1 MKYFKRKSKSNY
13 NIIISFIVIL
23 FIIIFFFNKDTIQR
37 SLVTVN
43 LGSIYVEYINEKAEL
58 KNFINDNK
66 IKEVSILLSANN
78 FVKLQKERAK
88 MVTNFVK
95 SGSLWKGKNNYFK
108 VNFTEDSI
116 ITKGEIKLFGM
127 NPDHYR
133 NSRGHSFRI
142 KFDGDYGY
150 GNRKFNFM
158 NPRSRDF
165 ITDPLLNIIY
175 NKLSGGL
182 KINYDLKKIK
192 INKINYGLFLQEDF
206 FDKYLIELN
215 GKRES
220 VIFENNVDSLVF
232 NHIGDNYEFKETSL
246 SLQNLFSSNYSKFIE
261 MVDFEKLKLVLLLSL
276 IINDTHPLSD
286 GNMHWYYNPV
296 TGLIEPTIREGFVYN
311 IEEIDL
317 NKILNASKLIRD
329 TYNQKLANDFS
340 QSFYDDLQE
349 IKKIIIND
357 SDYIKFK
364 EKMIGFND
372 QISNREK
379 IIIKNIERLESYFEK
394 QKNINETKIINIK
407 SDSII
412 SGDIVIKANE
422 KLVINEGVKITLSNA
437 FIKVYG
443 EIEANGT
450 KLNPITISGDN
461 NSGTIFVNSSN
472 KILLDHVSFQ
482 NLTNNKSPYE
492 QPASITFYEC
502 DDIRISNSSF
512 INNYNGDD
520 FLNFFRSKNIKLQN
534 LKFENILNDAIDS
547 DFSELEIVNSEFKNI
562 GNDAIDGSGSSII
575 IEKNIFSNVQDKAIS
590 AGENSNFE
598 IINSY
603 FDSNE
608 LALVSKDGSKVIST
622 SNIFDNNKLD
632 FASFVKKKF
641 YGPSETIFN
650 NAKIKSF
657 LIEEKSIVE
666 GLDSISYSY
675 DVESKLYGNLYGRA
689 SE

>member
-43 LGSIYVEYINEKAEL
+43 LGSIYVEYINEKAEI
-58 KNFINDNK
+58 KNFINGNK

-78 FVKLQKERAK
+78 YVKLQKERAK

-95 SGSLWKGKNNYFK
+95 SGSLWNGKNNYFK

-150 GNRKFNFM
+150 GNRRFNFM

-232 NHIGDNYEFKETSL
+232 NHIGDNYEFEETSL

-329 TYNQKLANDFS
+329 IYNQKLANDFS

-357 SDYIKFK
+357 SDYLKFK

-379 IIIKNIERLESYFEK
+379 IIIKNIELLESYFEK

-622 SNIFDNNKLD
+622 SNIFYNNKLD

>member
-150 GNRKFNFM
+150 GNRRFNFM

-232 NHIGDNYEFKETSL
+232 NHIGDNYEFEETSL

-379 IIIKNIERLESYFEK
+379 IIIKNIELLESYFEK

-422 KLVINEGVKITLSNA
+422 KLIINEGVKITLSNA
-437 FIKVYG
+437 FIIVYG

-622 SNIFDNNKLD
+622 SNIFYNNKLD

>member
-58 KNFINDNK
+58 KNFINGNK

-78 FVKLQKERAK
+78 YVKLQKERAK

-95 SGSLWKGKNNYFK
+95 SGSLWNGKNNYFK

-150 GNRKFNFM
+150 GNRRFNFM

-232 NHIGDNYEFKETSL
+232 NHIGDNYEFEETSL

-357 SDYIKFK
+357 SDYLKFK

-379 IIIKNIERLESYFEK
+379 IIIKNIELLESYFEK

-472 KILLDHVSFQ
+472 KILLDHVIFQ

-622 SNIFDNNKLD
+622 SNIFYNNKLD

>member
-379 IIIKNIERLESYFEK
+379 IIIKNIELLESYFEK

-622 SNIFDNNKLD
+622 SNIFYNNKLD

>member
-1 MKYFKRKSKSNY
+1 MKYYKKKSKNNL
-13 NIIISFIVIL
+13 NIISLIIVIL
-23 FIIIFFFNKDTIQR
+23 FTTLLFLNKDIIQR
-37 SLVTVN
+37 SILTVN
-43 LGSIYVEYINEKAEL
+43 LGSIYVEYINQKAEL
-58 KNFINDNK
+58 INFLNNQRT
-66 IKEVSILLSANN
+66 KEVSILLSANN
-78 FVKLQKERAK
+78 FVKLQKERSR
-88 MVTNFVK
+88 MVTNFIK
-95 SGSLWKGKNNYFK
+95 NGSLWNGQNDYFK

-116 ITKGEIKLFGM
+116 TTKGEIKLFGM
-127 NPDHYR
+127 NPDHFR

-142 KFDGDYGY
+142 KFDGGYGY
-150 GNRKFNFM
+150 GDRRYNFM

-175 NKLSGGL
+175 NRLAGGL
-182 KINYDLKKIK
+182 KINYDLKKVT
-192 INKINYGLFLQEDF
+192 INKSNYGLFLQEDF

-215 GKRES
+215 DKRES
-220 VIFENNVDSLVF
+220 VIFETNIDSLEF
-232 NHIGDNYEFKETSL
+232 NHIGENDEFKETSL
-246 SLQNLFSSNYSKFIE
+246 YLQNLFSKDYDKFIDI
-261 MVDFEKLKLVLLLSL
+261 VDHEKLKLVLLLAL
-276 IINDTHPLSD
+276 MINDDHPLSD

-296 TGLIEPTIREGFVYN
+296 NGLIEPTIREGFVYN
-311 IEEIDL
+311 IDSIDITKLL
-317 NKILNASKLIRD
+317 NTSKLISD
-329 TYNQKLANDFS
+329 IYNKKLKNNFS
-340 QSFYDDLQE
+340 TTFNDDLHE
-349 IKKIIIND
+349 IKNIINND
-357 SDYIKFK
+357 SDYMKFK

-372 QISNREK
+372 QINKRES
-379 IIIKNIERLESYFEK
+379 IIKKNIEILQANFKK
-394 QKNINETKIINIK
+394 QNNLYELKTFNINNDT
-407 SDSII
+407 II
-412 SGDIVIKANE
+412 SGDLVVKANE
-422 KLVINEGVKITLSNA
+422 KLLINKGVKITLSNA

-443 EIEANGT
+443 EIEAIGT

-622 SNIFDNNKLD
+622 SNIFYNNKLD

-650 NAKIKSF
+650 NAQIKSF